1 MNIHRAL
8 SDIAEIKAQLDRTQS
23 HRGFRSLATVLSSV
37 LVLVMAVLLNQ
48 SIETLSPAR
57 FVDAWTLVAIVSLIV
72 AFIEM
77 KIRASGGHEDLI
89 WKMHHDLGRQ
99 LVPALL
105 AGAVLTFVF
114 NDHRMPFFGSFGD
127 GSEASPPPLSHLMP
141 GMWAMIYGLG
151 IVACVQHLPRPAWL
165 VAAWFLIGGSACILL
180 ESPSLRHLNQQMAI
194 LFAGGQLALGAVLFW
209 KLERHDE

>member
-23 HRGFRSLATVLSSV
+23 HRGFRSVATVLSAV
-37 LVLVMAVLLNQ
+37 LALLMAVLLNQ
-48 SIETLSPAR
+48 SIETLSPAW
-57 FVDAWTLVAIVSLIV
+57 FVDAWTLVAIVSLSV

-77 KIRASGGHEDLI
+77 KIRASGGHEDLV

-99 LVPALL
+99 LLPALL
-105 AGAVLTFVF
+105 AGAVLTFVL
-114 NDHRMPFFGSFGD
+114 NDHRMPFFGTVGND
-127 GSEASPPPLSHLMP
+127 AETYLPRLNHLLP

-151 IVACVQHLPRPAWL
+151 IVACVQHLPRAAWL
-165 VAAWFLIGGSACILL
+165 VAGWFLIGGSVCILL
-180 ESPSLRHLNQQMAI
+180 ESSSLRHLNQQMAI